1 MPGGLRVSQ
10 KKKWNNI
17 FKVPKEKTCYPKIL
31 YQIKIFFNNKGEIK
45 AFSIKGKVRKLVVS
59 RLALNKFLK
68 KALQTM
74 RMLQE
79 ETCNIKNKGKA
90 KEMITIYVI

>member
-1 MPGGLRVSQ
+1 MGSEYSR

-17 FKVPKEKTCYPKIL
+17 FKVLKEKTCYPRIL

-45 AFSIKGKVRKLVVS
+45 AFSNREKVRKLVVS

-68 KALQTM
+68 
-74 RMLQE
+74 
-79 ETCNIKNKGKA
+79 
-90 KEMITIYVI
+90 